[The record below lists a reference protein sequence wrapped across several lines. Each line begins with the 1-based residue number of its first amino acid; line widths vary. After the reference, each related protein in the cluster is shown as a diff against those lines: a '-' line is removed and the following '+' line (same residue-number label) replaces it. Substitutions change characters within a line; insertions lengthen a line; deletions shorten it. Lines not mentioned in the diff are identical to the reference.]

1 MFGSTVLSY
10 LDRQSITLV
19 KPYIADE
26 FHLTNAGFGWV
37 LAAFSLSYAFFQL
50 PAGYLAD
57 RLDVRWVY
65 ALAVGWWSLAAI
77 AMAFSPV
84 LGLLMV
90 FRALLGLGESFNWP
104 CALRVTSMILP
115 PADRSLGNGI
125 FNSGAAVGAVLA
137 PLLFPPL
144 ALRFGWRSSFVIVGS
159 LGILWMIAWVV
170 MVGGRRGRGLGGS
183 VDSGARVVDSVR
195 RPWPVEVWVTF
206 GLVAGVSLAVAA
218 TFLWFGERSIWCSI
232 ACFMIG
238 LLVACRVLP
247 ESSRRGLGWA
257 ESLGEIVRLRRFWVL
272 VLVSISINV
281 CWHFLI
287 NWLPTYLKDDRGM
300 SYLASG
306 YWSALP
312 FLAADLG
319 NLGGG
324 AASRWLVRG
333 GLSPSS
339 ARTRVMLLCSFLIGP
354 GALVGQ
360 VGSDALVIALLVAMA
375 FGTAAFM
382 ANYFAFCQ
390 EVSDQQTGLVVGVLG
405 GLGNLFVAG
414 FLPFAGSVKD
424 ATGSFGVIFIIV
436 GILPFVGLVVL
447 WLGWGE
453 DAQLSPVSRDC

>member
-1 MFGSTVLSY
+1 
-10 LDRQSITLV
+10 
-19 KPYIADE
+19 
-26 FHLTNAGFGWV
+26 
-37 LAAFSLSYAFFQL
+37 
-50 PAGYLAD
+50 
-57 RLDVRWVY
+57 
-65 ALAVGWWSLAAI
+65 
-77 AMAFSPV
+77 
-84 LGLLMV
+84 
-90 FRALLGLGESFNWP
+90 
-104 CALRVTSMILP
+104 
-115 PADRSLGNGI
+115 
-125 FNSGAAVGAVLA
+125 
-137 PLLFPPL
+137 
-144 ALRFGWRSSFVIVGS
+144 
-159 LGILWMIAWVV
+159 
-170 MVGGRRGRGLGGS
+170 
-183 VDSGARVVDSVR
+183 
-195 RPWPVEVWVTF
+195 
-206 GLVAGVSLAVAA
+206 
-218 TFLWFGERSIWCSI
+218 
-232 ACFMIG
+232 
-238 LLVACRVLP
+238 
-247 ESSRRGLGWA
+247 
-257 ESLGEIVRLRRFWVL
+257 
-272 VLVSISINV
+272 
-281 CWHFLI
+281 
-287 NWLPTYLKDDRGM
+287 M